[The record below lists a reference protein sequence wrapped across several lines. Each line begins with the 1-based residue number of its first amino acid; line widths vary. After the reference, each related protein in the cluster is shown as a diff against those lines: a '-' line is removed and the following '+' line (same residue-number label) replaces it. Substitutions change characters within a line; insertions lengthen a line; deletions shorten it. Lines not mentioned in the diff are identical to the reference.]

1 MSSVVEAPVQTK
13 PSVRYRQR
21 TVPAG
26 TSPKRAAADPS
37 TLDIGA
43 ILQRRWPLVLGSVVG
58 GWILAAIYFVAV
70 APTFESNAQLL
81 VMRKDPK
88 LASHGVGGARDAEAI
103 SEDLLATNMQV
114 IQGRKIIDQ
123 ALALNGLDE
132 LESITAVLDEDETPT
147 DYVLDN
153 LNVTRGGEG
162 QAIDAHV
169 LNIAFQHSDPEEAKQ
184 ILEAVIA
191 QYQAFQKE
199 KFQDVNV
206 EAADL
211 IVQARGELSE
221 DLIAAEN
228 TYKEYRENAPLLWNG
243 DESTNVHRDRYDQ
256 LQSEI
261 SLLSIQLNEAE
272 ARLEVVQKVV
282 EQQNRDGASDLERLV
297 VIDEKNAERVGIL
310 LAVQKGEVETAEFQ
324 SMQPERMENARS
336 EYQSLL
342 SLKMKQNELLQ
353 EFGPKHPAVE
363 AIRDQIALAEQFLG
377 NKDNALGIAGTDSS
391 LDPADLQAAYVKLL
405 ARDRDTLVQRM
416 AELQLLASKE
426 EELAKTLVKYEL
438 EGETLRDLV
447 DRKQKVYDEVVDRLR
462 EINLAKD
469 YGGVINEV
477 IASAET
483 GLEVW
488 PNLPI
493 CLALGTMLGIVCGG
507 GGALFAESRDRSFT
521 TPDDVKDS
529 LGMALLA
536 QVPAIDYEHEQQAIA
551 ASQESGSVIDA
562 SLGALHVPRSRQ
574 AEVYRGLRTS
584 LFFRAK
590 EDDIKTLMVTSP
602 HQGDG
607 KTTVLANLA
616 VSIAQSGR
624 SVLLV
629 DADMRRPRVEK
640 VLGLKKAAGLSQI
653 VGSNEE
659 PWDLI
664 QETEVPKLYALPC
677 GEAPESPAE
686 LLSSDRF
693 REFIAHARERYDF
706 VLVDCP
712 PVLAVSDPCIVAP
725 VTDAAMLV
733 LQMSKDS
740 RPQAVHA
747 KEMLDEAGAEML
759 GAVVNRCDPR
769 RSSTVGSYAYRYEKS
784 YGQS

>member
-1 MSSVVEAPVQTK
+1 M
-13 PSVRYRQR
+13 
-21 TVPAG
+21 
-26 TSPKRAAADPS
+26 AAASAPARGS
-37 TLDIGA
+37 EESAFLDIAA
-43 ILQRRWPLVLGSVVG
+43 ILQRRWPIVLASVVG
-58 GWILAAIYFVAV
+58 GWILASIYFLLV
-70 APTFESNAQLL
+70 APTFESKAQLL
-81 VMRKDPK
+81 VMRKDPE
-88 LASHGVGGARDAEAI
+88 LASHGVGGARDAESI

-114 IQGRKIIDQ
+114 IQGRKIIGQ
-123 ALALNGLDE
+123 ALALNGLEE
-132 LESITAVLDEDETPT
+132 LESIASVLDEDETST

-169 LNIAFQHSDPEEAKQ
+169 LNIGFQHSDPEEAKQ

-211 IVQARGELSE
+211 IVQARGELND
-221 DLIAAEN
+221 DLIAAET
-228 TYKEYRENAPLLWNG
+228 TYREYRENAPLLWDG
-243 DESTNVHRDRYDQ
+243 DESNNVHRDRYDQ
-256 LQSEI
+256 LQAEI

-272 ARLEVVQKVV
+272 SHLEIVQRVVD
-282 EQQNRDGASDLERLV
+282 EQNRVGASDLERLV
-297 VIDEKNAERVGIL
+297 IIDEKNAERVGIL
-310 LAVQKGEVETAEFQ
+310 LAVQKGEIETAEFQ
-324 SMQPERMENARS
+324 SLQPERMENARS

-342 SLKMKQNELLQ
+342 ALKMKQNELLQ
-353 EFGPKHPAVE
+353 EFGPRHPAVE
-363 AIRDQIALAEQFLG
+363 AIRDQIILAEQFIDDKEIG
-377 NKDNALGIAGTDSS
+377 LGIAGTDSS
-391 LDPADLQAAYVKLL
+391 LDPVELQAAYVKLL
-405 ARDRDTLVQRM
+405 TRDRDTLVQRM
-416 AELQLLASKE
+416 AELELLATRE

-493 CLALGTMLGIVCGG
+493 CLALGTMLGLVFGG
-507 GGALFAESRDRSFT
+507 GGALLAESRDRSFAT
-521 TPDDVKDS
+521 SDDVKDS

-536 QVPAIDYEHEQQAIA
+536 QVPAVDELHRQTATA
-551 ASQESGSVIDA
+551 AAQKSNSKVDS
-562 SLGALHVPRSRQ
+562 SLGALHVPRSRE
-574 AEVYRGLRTS
+574 AEVFRGLRTS

-590 EDDIKTLMVTSP
+590 EDDVKTLMVTSP

-616 VSIAQSGR
+616 ISIAQSGR
-624 SVLLV
+624 SVLLI
-629 DADMRRPRVEK
+629 DADMRRPRVDK
-640 VLGLKKAAGLSQI
+640 VFGLSNEEGLSHI
-653 VGSNEE
+653 VSHGEE

-664 QETEVPKLYALPC
+664 QDTEIPKLQALPC
-677 GEAPESPAE
+677 GKVPENPAE
-686 LLSSDRF
+686 LLSSERF
-693 REFIAHARERYDF
+693 REFLAHARERYDF
-706 VLVDCP
+706 VLIDCP

-725 VTDAAMLV
+725 VADAVMLV

-740 RPQAVHA
+740 RPQAIHA

-759 GAVVNRCDPR
+759 GAVINRCDPR
-769 RSSTVGSYAYRYEKS
+769 RNNTMGSYAYRYENS
-784 YGQS
+784 YGPN